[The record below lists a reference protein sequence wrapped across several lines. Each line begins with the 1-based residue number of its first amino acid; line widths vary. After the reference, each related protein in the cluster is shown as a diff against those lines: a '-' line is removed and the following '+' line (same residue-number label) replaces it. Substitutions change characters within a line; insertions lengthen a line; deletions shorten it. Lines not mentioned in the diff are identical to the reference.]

1 MKLDIQYFASAGI
14 YTTILKEY
22 TYEQGKVLSVKVTV
36 TPTPND
42 VFTAEDFEND
52 FDLTLDGWTKAN
64 DGKGSYYK
72 IYTSNTT
79 ETLTFQWYSLSTA
92 NYHLDAEEEIVVDEI
107 YSFYDLTICIDKQ
120 PMTNPSEELKE
131 VTLKLLEPLRSYEDV
146 FDQLIIDNSGNAKVI
161 RYIEKHLGSLRLKDE
176 PTEET
181 LNNINIELFEGD
193 NYIYLKENKTYLM
206 KAQYLTNCELNKTF
220 ATRLE
225 MNSKFEQT
233 VNGFNLIVSKKTD
246 KDEIISTI
254 NQSAEEVKIKA
265 SKIKLEGYTTIN
277 GAFSVDLLG
286 NMKCRNAELSG
297 IFKNYDTNGNLAI
310 QINDTNINFY
320 DYLGTGAKAGSISSV
335 RGTTNNI
342 LGINLYTYKNGR
354 LTLGYKEDETTS
366 TIKAFMQFDTNNL
379 DSTPWIKNT
388 ASGTLFARNGNGI
401 TIENGLIKNWD
412 IETISGEI
420 TFLTGAGQALTIAY
434 KSGLITK
441 VDIV

>member
-14 YTTILKEY
+14 YTTISKEY

-52 FDLTLDGWTKAN
+52 FELTLDGWNKAN

-72 IYTSNTT
+72 IYTSNAT

-107 YSFYDLTICIDKQ
+107 YNFYDLTICIDKQ

-181 LNNINIELFEGD
+181 LNNINIKLFEGD

-310 QINDTNINFY
+310 QIHNTNMDFY
-320 DYLGTGAKAGSISSV
+320 DYLGSGKKVGSISSV
-335 RGTTNNI
+335 TGDGSTSTAT
-342 LGINLYTYKNGR
+342 GIEIYTYKGSG
-354 LTLGYKEDETTS
+354 LTLGYKDSQTS
-366 TIKAFMQFDTNNL
+366 NTIYQLMHFNTNDLN
-379 DSTPWIKNT
+379 STPWIKNT
-388 ASGTLFARNGNGI
+388 GNGTIFSKNPGGGIIVENGLLKSWSLTGASGTVTINGI
-401 TIENGLIKNWD
+401 TLTLQDGLIVGV
-412 IETISGEI
+412 SP
-420 TFLTGAGQALTIAY
+420 
-434 KSGLITK
+434 
-441 VDIV
+441 